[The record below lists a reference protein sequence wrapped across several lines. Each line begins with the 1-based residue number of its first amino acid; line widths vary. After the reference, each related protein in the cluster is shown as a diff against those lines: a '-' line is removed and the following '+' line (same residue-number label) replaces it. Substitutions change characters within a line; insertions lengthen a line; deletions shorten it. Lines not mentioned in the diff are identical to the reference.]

1 MAIDF
6 NQEINKF
13 NLKEWVSF
21 EGRIPRRTWWMRYV
35 LVILGIS
42 IGVQILLAIVAAI
55 DFTGGIVA
63 LILSIPVTII
73 ALGLIWPALAGY
85 AKRLHDRDMSA
96 WWILLGFVPVV
107 GGLALL
113 IICGFLPGKPGPN
126 RYGPDPLGGNPMIG
140 AHDQATIIPPRR

>member
-1 MAIDF
+1 MDI
-6 NQEINKF
+6 NQELNKF

-21 EGRIPRRTWWMRYV
+21 EGRIPRRTWWMRYI
-35 LVILGIS
+35 LVILGIN
-42 IGVQILLAIVAAI
+42 IGMQILLAIIAAI
-55 DFTGGIVA
+55 DFTGGIIT
-63 LILSIPVTII
+63 LILSIPVLII
-73 ALGLIWPALAGY
+73 SLALIWPGLAGY

-96 WWILLGFVPVV
+96 WWMLLVFVPAV

-126 RYGPDPLGGNPMIG
+126 RYGPDPLGGNPVIG